1 MSTSNDGARH
11 EAPDSSELA
20 GGLASLR
27 EQAGLPA
34 TEDEAIKARVVKTKL
49 PIDEIIGKVV
59 GYLKGGQ
66 YEIYRRGNEVG
77 TVDQQS
83 GEWRVMTPRRFR
95 SWLPMCCGILP
106 VERFQKDLLADGT
119 PIFKPVKGELTLD
132 QAATILES
140 DELRVKLPVIESI
153 HKTKLPV
160 WRVALDERDSERRKG
175 FRKLELLQHGY
186 DPETLTYTLRSGLDY
201 DENQD
206 PNEGLKFLR
215 HLIEYF
221 PWADGRSLAV
231 QVAAMMTIFC
241 AKLYRGRSPMFL
253 WNANLPGSGK
263 SRLAQLCLDPVHGGA
278 ARAGFSYEDKAEV
291 KKELDAAAQA
301 FAPYIFFDDLQRGKI
316 RNEHLQRWLTAPD
329 WSCRVLGSKDMWH
342 GRLYAATLMTGN
354 ELKLNDD
361 LERRTLVVD
370 LFARVSARE
379 RVLPNDAVI
388 LDDEF
393 FADDS
398 RKAQVLSAMWGLI
411 KWWDENDRP
420 KASDKPL
427 DSFEGWSRVV
437 PAVVECAGFGS
448 ALAPFDAPDAGNTE
462 AREMERLVKLVI
474 RELMPPR
481 PPSLPAEEAQ
491 VHEITLQQ
499 VVGVARRHG
508 LFQEILWTTDAVIES
523 EGEKGGFKPKKT
535 AEFDSEGA
543 EIREQAEVWMNP
555 SMRSKWGKMFKGR
568 AASGRYWRAEN
579 GEVFEVGSRAS
590 SDLSKIRLVR
600 LAQKA

>member
-1 MSTSNDGARH
+1 MSTNNDDARH

-20 GGLASLR
+20 GGLSALR

-34 TEDEAIKARVVKTKL
+34 TEDEALKARVVKTKL
-49 PIDEIIGKVV
+49 PIDDIIGKIV
-59 GYLKGGQ
+59 GFLKSGE
-66 YEIYRRGNEVG
+66 YEIYRRGNEIG
-77 TVDQQS
+77 TVDQKS
-83 GEWRVMTPRRFR
+83 GEWRVMTARRFR
-95 SWLPMCCGILP
+95 SWLPMNCGILP
-106 VERFQKDLLADGT
+106 VERFQKDESADGT
-119 PIFKPVKGELTLD
+119 PIWRPIKGELTLD

-153 HKTKLPV
+153 HKVKLPV
-160 WRVALDERDSERRKG
+160 WREALDERDSEKRKG

-186 DPETLTYTLRSGLDY
+186 DPETLTYTLRGGIDY
-201 DENQD
+201 DEGQD
-206 PNEGLKFLR
+206 PNEGLKFLK
-215 HLIEYF
+215 HLLEYF
-221 PWADGRSLAV
+221 PWADRRSLAV
-231 QVAAMMTIFC
+231 QVAGMMTIFC
-241 AKLYRGRSPMFL
+241 AKLFRGRSPMFL

-263 SRLAQLCLDPVHGGA
+263 SRLAELCLTPVHGSA

-329 WSCRVLGSKDMWH
+329 WSCRVLGSKELWK

-354 ELKLNDD
+354 EVKVNDD

-379 RVLPNDAVI
+379 RVLPNDTI
-388 LDDEF
+388 TLDDEF
-393 FADDS
+393 FADEN
-398 RKAQVLSAMWGLI
+398 RMAQVLAAMWGLM
-411 KWWDENDRP
+411 KWWDENERP
-420 KASDKPL
+420 KTSDKPL

-437 PAVVECAGFGS
+437 PAVVECAGFGN

-474 RELMPPR
+474 KELMPTR
-481 PPSLPAEEAQ
+481 PTSMPADEPH

-499 VVGVARRHG
+499 VVGVARRNG
-508 LFQEILWTTDAVIES
+508 LFQEILWTTDAVLES
-523 EGEKGGFKPKKT
+523 EGDKGGFRAKK
-535 AEFDSEGA
+535 AADFEPDGEDLRS
-543 EIREQAEVWMNP
+543 QAELWMNP

-568 AASGRYWRAEN
+568 AASGRYWKAEN

-590 SDLSKIRLVR
+590 SDLAKIRLVR